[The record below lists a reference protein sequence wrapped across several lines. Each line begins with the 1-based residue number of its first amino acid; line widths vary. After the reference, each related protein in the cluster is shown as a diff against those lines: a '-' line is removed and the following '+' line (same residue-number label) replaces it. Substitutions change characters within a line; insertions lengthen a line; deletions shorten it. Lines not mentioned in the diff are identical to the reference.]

1 MATSMSFNSLSWH
14 DSQINSINI
23 QDDKIVISVYQDA
36 LQKDCRIVCKEVVG
50 ITDLCMWDDSIISSA
65 TATKVADFTCG
76 FLKSVFDAYGQN
88 YNSDEYKALRE
99 DMIDISVELVNGIV
113 FHIYCYGVTVE
124 TDE

>member
-1 MATSMSFNSLSWH
+1 MNFNDLSWH

-23 QDDKIVISVYQDA
+23 QDDQIVIYVYQDA
-36 LQKDCRIVCKEVVG
+36 LEKDCRIVCKEVVG

-65 TATKVADFTCG
+65 AATKLTDFSRD
-76 FLKSVFDAYGQN
+76 FLKSVLKAYGHN
-88 YNSDEYKALRE
+88 YNSDEYKALR
-99 DMIDISVELVNGIV
+99 DGMIDVSVELVNGIV